1 MYNHVYLTLF
11 FEKRGNIRYQY
22 NYNDYIN
29 VQIINSISNTIIL
42 RNGIILRSVYIY
54 TVNNL
59 TIVFFSNIL

>member
-42 RNGIILRSVYIY
+42 RTSMSISTCIQ
-54 TVNNL
+54 
-59 TIVFFSNIL
+59 